1 LIPLRQM
8 KHLIRVFL
16 FNVFA
21 LWLTNEILPALV
33 APGGWQTILF
43 AGFTLSLLMLIV
55 MPILKILFIP
65 INILT
70 FGLLSWLIN
79 VIVIYLLTVF
89 VPEIQVQ
96 PWTFPGATWAGF
108 VIPAIPFNYF
118 MALIIT
124 SFSISI
130 ITDILHYVSEE

>member
-1 LIPLRQM
+1 M

-21 LWLTNEILPALV
+21 LWLTSEIFPSLV
-33 APGGWQTILF
+33 IPGGWQTILF
-43 AGFTLSLLMLIV
+43 AGFVLSILMLIV
-55 MPILKILFIP
+55 APILKILFIP

-96 PWTFPGATWAGF
+96 PSAFNGITWAGF
-108 VIPAIPFNYF
+108 VIPSFQLSYF
-118 MALIIT
+118 LALVVV
-124 SFSISI
+124 SLCIST

>member
-1 LIPLRQM
+1 M

-21 LWLTNEILPALV
+21 LWLTSAVVPALV

-43 AGFTLSLLMLIV
+43 AGFVLSILMLIV
-55 MPILKILFIP
+55 APLLKILFIP

-70 FGLLSWLIN
+70 FGVLSWLVD

-89 VPEIQVQ
+89 VPEIQVHAWLFQ
-96 PWTFPGATWAGF
+96 GVSWQGF
-108 VIPAIPFNYF
+108 TIPATHFNYF
-118 MALIIT
+118 WSLVIT
-124 SFSISI
+124 SFFISA
-130 ITDILHYVSEE
+130 ITGLLHYVSEE

>member
-1 LIPLRQM
+1 M

-21 LWLTNEILPALV
+21 LWLTSQILPALV

-43 AGFTLSLLMLIV
+43 AGFVLSILMLV
-55 MPILKILFIP
+55 VVPILKILFIP

-79 VIVIYLLTVF
+79 VIVLYLLTVF
-89 VPEIQVQ
+89 VPEIRVQ
-96 PWTFPGATWAGF
+96 PWRFPGATFVGF
-108 VIPAIPFNYF
+108 VIPSVYLSYF
-118 MALIIT
+118 FALVVT
-124 SFSISI
+124 SFFISS
-130 ITDILHYVSEE
+130 ITDILHYVSED